1 MTRWRWQATM
11 QTDTGNAQSLPPP
24 SRAPHPSHP
33 HLTKLLVKL
42 EAVLFGTLSH
52 KHTAGVAWQ
61 GQLHASLVRS
71 SNVTSTFNILCLSL
85 ISGIIDQ
92 NCLLLFSLLNN
103 LSHSRA
109 PFSSLFPRMLKRK
122 HQLYTKSHFAASFK
136 LVHYIKNETKCPNR
150 RRIFT

>member
-33 HLTKLLVKL
+33 HLTNIPVNV
-42 EAVLFGTLSH
+42 EAILFGTLSH

-85 ISGIIDQ
+85 ISGIRTACCCSACSTI
-92 NCLLLFSLLNN
+92 CPTAEPLFL
-103 LSHSRA
+103 
-109 PFSSLFPRMLKRK
+109 PFFPRMLKRK